1 MFSDVFKGYKNVTL
15 DINGLTP
22 LTENS
27 TKGTLTS
34 NYHLVFT
41 TPGVT
46 RNKALW
52 LLKSTYLIMHV
63 SFIEEKYLYWK
74 LP

>member
-1 MFSDVFKGYKNVTL
+1 MSSVTFLYRMKTSGKRMFSDVFKGYKNVTL

-27 TKGTLTS
+27 TKGPLTS

-46 RNKALW
+46 RNKAL
-52 LLKSTYLIMHV
+52 
-63 SFIEEKYLYWK
+63 
-74 LP
+74 